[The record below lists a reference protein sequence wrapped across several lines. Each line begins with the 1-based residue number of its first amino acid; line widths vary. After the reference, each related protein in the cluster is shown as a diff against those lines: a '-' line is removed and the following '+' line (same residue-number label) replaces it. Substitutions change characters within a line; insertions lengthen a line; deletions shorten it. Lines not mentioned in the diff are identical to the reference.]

1 MSLEKSE
8 VDTISRL
15 AAISVDATEVDQL
28 TAKISNVLD
37 LFQRMEAVD
46 TTNVEPMSHPLDQVQ
61 RLREDVVTET
71 DHHKQYQKLAPA
83 AEKGMYLVP
92 QVID

>member
-1 MSLEKSE
+1 VSLEKSE

-71 DHHKQYQKLAPA
+71 DHHERYQKLAPA